1 MLPMI
6 YMALVDDED
15 LPAFESLYENN
26 KDGAFKSANKILHN
40 DALSEECVQEVFLAI
55 AKNFKTISIR
65 DAQEQVKY
73 LYICIRNRAY
83 NIIKKEKPA
92 KNDMPLYILD
102 NGSYILSIQSNLDK
116 NTILGLF
123 KSTKIKYLCNKTDRF
138 LHLY

>member
-26 KDGAFKSANKILHN
+26 KDGAFKSANKILQN

-55 AKNFKTISIR
+55 AKNFKTISSR

-73 LYICIRNRAY
+73 LYISVRNRAY

-92 KNDMPLYILD
+92 KNNMPLYILD
-102 NGSYILSIQSNLDK
+102 YGSYILSIQSNLYK
-116 NTILGLF
+116 NTILELF
-123 KSTKIKYLCNKTDRF
+123 KSTKIK
-138 LHLY
+138 

>member
-26 KDGAFKSANKILHN
+26 KDGAFKSANKILQN

-55 AKNFKTISIR
+55 AKNFKTISNR

-83 NIIKKEKPA
+83 NIIEKEKPA
-92 KNDMPLYILD
+92 KNNMPLYILD

-123 KSTKIKYLCNKTDRF
+123 KSTKIK
-138 LHLY
+138 